1 MNEPSGKK
9 YSFIDIYRIL
19 SIDVVIGT
27 VAIGYMAVKIL
38 NVTANPYWWIILPLA
53 VWSIYTTDHL
63 IDSFKNKGIAVI
75 VRHKFH
81 YIHRKTLLVIVI
93 ITSLICVILS
103 FTFFEATIIYYGL
116 LLSMITALFFLLI
129 HVLKKKKTLLLQK
142 EFIIAGIY
150 TYGIFLAPLFWY
162 GSIPSYPIIAVILNI
177 FVLAWLEGIMVSWF
191 DYDNDIKDGH
201 TSFSVL
207 TGKTSTRYFLLIT
220 HLILA
225 IFTIIL
231 LMFIINKIV
240 FISLVI
246 TFFMNMV
253 LALII
258 LFPKIFSHQDSYAL
272 LGEAVFF
279 LPFFIAL
286 A

>member
-1 MNEPSGKK
+1 MNEPSSKK
-9 YSFIDIYRIL
+9 YSFIDIYQIL

-27 VAIGYMAVKIL
+27 IAIGCMAVKLL
-38 NVTANPYWWIILPLA
+38 NVSANPYWWIILPLA
-53 VWSIYTTDHL
+53 VWSIYTTDHI
-63 IDSFKNKGIAVI
+63 IDSFKNKGNAII

-81 YIHRKTLLVIVI
+81 YIHRKALLVIVI
-93 ITSLICVILS
+93 ITTMICVVLS
-103 FTFFEATIIYYGL
+103 FAFFETVIIYYGL
-116 LLSMITALFFLLI
+116 LLSMITALYFILI
-129 HVLKKKKTLLLQK
+129 HVFKNKKTLLLQK

-162 GSIPSYPIIAVILNI
+162 GSIPSYSIIVMILII

-191 DYDNDIKDGH
+191 DYDNDLKDGH

-207 TGKTSTRYFLLIT
+207 KGKKFTRYFLIAS

-231 LMFIINKIV
+231 LMFVKNQVI

-246 TFFMNMV
+246 TLIMNLI
-253 LALII
+253 LATII
-258 LFPKIFSHQDSYAL
+258 LLPTRFSQQNSYAL

-279 LPFFIAL
+279 LPFLIAL